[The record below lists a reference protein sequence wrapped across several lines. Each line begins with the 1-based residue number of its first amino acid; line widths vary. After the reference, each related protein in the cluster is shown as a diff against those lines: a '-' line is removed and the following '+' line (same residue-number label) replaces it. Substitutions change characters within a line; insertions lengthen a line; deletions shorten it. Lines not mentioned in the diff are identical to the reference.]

1 MKAGVIASVVIS
13 LLVGL
18 LIGYSIPS
26 IHQSQTPKA
35 VTQQALSV
43 ITASLYAQLFREAG
57 RELGG
62 INVAVTGMGSVQAAR
77 QVILNPSGYSIY
89 ASIDPYILTSLLYP
103 NNITSW
109 YIAIAS
115 DQMVIAYS
123 PNMPKPLLNIVN
135 NLTKAEEEALS
146 EGNYTEAMVIT
157 REFLDLVFSNSTFSL
172 AREYGIYAIGMSNP
186 NTDQRVIGP

>member
-1 MKAGVIASVVIS
+1 MRVGIIISVVIS

-26 IHQSQTPKA
+26 IHQSQAPKA
-35 VTQQALSV
+35 VTQQALNV

-57 RELGG
+57 KELG
-62 INVAVTGMGSVQAAR
+62 INVVVTGMGSVQAAR

-103 NNITSW
+103 SNITSW
-109 YIAIAS
+109 YIAIAG

-123 PNMPKPLLNIVN
+123 PNMPKSLLNTVN
-135 NLTKAEEEALS
+135 NLTMAEEEALRD
-146 EGNYTEAMVIT
+146 GNYTEAMIIT
-157 REFLDLVFSNSTFSL
+157 REFLDLIFSNETLDL
-172 AREYGIYAIGMSNP
+172 ARDYGAYAIGMSNP
-186 NTDQRVIGP
+186 NTDPEAIGH